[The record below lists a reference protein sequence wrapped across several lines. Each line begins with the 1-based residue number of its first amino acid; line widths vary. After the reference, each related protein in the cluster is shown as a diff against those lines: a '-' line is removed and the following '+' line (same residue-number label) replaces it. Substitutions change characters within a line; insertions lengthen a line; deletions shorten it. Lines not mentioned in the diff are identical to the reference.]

1 MGNPRAGL
9 PTMPDGVAAQHTH
22 LSDGI
27 GRLRA
32 ELANGANWES
42 VAALLDGL
50 QADIR
55 AHFAEEE
62 AAMESSGYPEFE
74 AHRQE
79 HAAFSARIQ
88 ALRAR
93 CDDRQTELMSVLAE
107 LLHTWFTRHEST
119 SDRRAAEYLKVEW

>member
-1 MGNPRAGL
+1 
-9 PTMPDGVAAQHTH
+9 MPDGVAAQHTH

-32 ELANGANWES
+32 NLANGAPWES
-42 VAALLDGL
+42 LAAVLDDLL
-50 QADIR
+50 ADIQE
-55 AHFAEEE
+55 HFAHEEGV
-62 AAMESSGYPEFE
+62 MESGGYPDVE

-79 HAAFSARIQ
+79 HAALASKLQ
-88 ALRAR
+88 AMRAR